1 MSFRDGFEGTWRA
14 VLTSRTLV
22 STMLLAVVLYAFYYP
37 APYAHESAQRLPVL
51 VIDQEDSSLTRE
63 VLRNLSATREV
74 RIIDRVPD
82 MREAQQ
88 RMRRGEADGVILLTR
103 GVTRS
108 LLTGAPG
115 GGVGVWVKAAYL
127 LRASAIGEGVSA
139 AIAGAAEDRIG
150 PAARA
155 FGLRA
160 PVRVIQEP
168 LFNASAGYKDYVF
181 PAVASVILQ
190 QTLLFGAATFTAGR
204 RERGD
209 PRMSRAEFA
218 GTWAAMTLIGVIG
231 AFFYFGIV
239 FWVQDVP
246 RGGNV
251 PALLLTVPLFAA
263 AVAALGL
270 FLGTL
275 FDRAER
281 ATEVLVPTS
290 VVLFFLTGS
299 AWPLDQMPRWLATLS
314 HLVPSTLAVH
324 IFVPLNQMG
333 ARLSDVIGNVVL
345 MAVLVVVYGLCAAW
359 RMTGRRHRGSP
370 AQSVRFERSGET

>member
-1 MSFRDGFEGTWRA
+1 MSFRAGFEDAWRA

-37 APYAHESAQRLPVL
+37 APYAHEVAQQLPVI
-51 VIDQEDSSLTRE
+51 VVDQEDSALTRD
-63 VLRNLSATREV
+63 VLRDLSATREV
-74 RIIDRVPD
+74 RIVDRVGD
-82 MREAQQ
+82 MPTATARL
-88 RMRRGEADGVILLTR
+88 RNGDADGIVLLPR
-103 GVTRS
+103 GLTRS

-127 LRASAIGEGVSA
+127 LRASAIGEGVTA
-139 AIAGAAEDRIG
+139 AITGAAEHRIG

-168 LFNASAGYKDYVF
+168 LFNPSAGYKDYVF

-190 QTLLFGAATFTAGR
+190 QTLLFGAATLIAGRGERGGGQMRTAG
-204 RERGD
+204 
-209 PRMSRAEFA
+209 FL
-218 GTWAAMTLIGVIG
+218 GTWAAMTLIGVFG
-231 AFFYFGIV
+231 ASFYFGFV
-239 FWVQDVP
+239 FWIQDVP

-251 PALLLTVPLFAA
+251 PALLITVPLFAA

-275 FDRAER
+275 FDRSER
-281 ATEVLVPTS
+281 AMEVLVPTS
-290 VVLFFLTGS
+290 IPLFFLTGS
-299 AWPLDQMPRWLATLS
+299 AWPLEQMPRWLAGLS
-314 HLVPSTLAVH
+314 HLAPSTLAVH

-333 ARLSDVIGNVVL
+333 AQLSDVGGNSVLLAILAAMYGALAWWRLARHRPVVL
-345 MAVLVVVYGLCAAW
+345 LK
-359 RMTGRRHRGSP
+359 
-370 AQSVRFERSGET
+370 SVETD